1 YIGAEMKIE
10 LVCAPGCGGAR
21 LAREN
26 LDAALRMLDCDLQWS
41 EVNLQAADLQDFYRQ
56 FGSPTIL
63 INGSDMAPD
72 RGPSA
77 GGT

>member
-1 YIGAEMKIE
+1 MKIE

-26 LDAALRMLDCDLQWS
+26 LDAALKMLDFDLHWS
-41 EVNLQAADLQDFYRQ
+41 EVNLDSAALQEFYRQ

-63 INGSDMAPD
+63 IDGSDIAPD